1 MYIGSVM
8 LDTLE
13 RRNEGLLIPLDVKG
27 AFDRVWWARLKNRL
41 ESVGMCGPALCLLKS
56 YLKRRFI
63 RVVLNAV
70 ASADKEIGSG
80 VPQGAKI
87 SPKLWNFDIR
97 NMSDA
102 MAGDADFM
110 SYADDCNL
118 WFELSQ
124 LAY

>member
-1 MYIGSVM
+1 MCCGTDDYGMYIGSVI

-41 ESVGMCGPALCLLKS
+41 ESAGMCGPALCLLKS

-80 VPQGAKI
+80 VPQ
-87 SPKLWNFDIR
+87 
-97 NMSDA
+97 
-102 MAGDADFM
+102 
-110 SYADDCNL
+110 C
-118 WFELSQ
+118 
-124 LAY
+124 